1 MKAINDVMGKAS
13 VLIENSLNKGLYT
26 EINERGS
33 VTAKQV
39 KEIEARMRELVEL
52 DIPFIKEHMSREDAF
67 RVLIAEGYKEKERML
82 KKSEV
87 QILPF
92 YSLDGF
98 RNFFYGQMVPST
110 RYIPY
115 FELRKYRSGV
125 LLRFPHPSQPNK
137 IPPYVDEIQLYK
149 VFREAKLW
157 SKLMQIS
164 YVGDLNETIESGE
177 YKEVIQISE
186 ALHEKKI
193 AQIADMIAKKKKRII
208 LISGPSSSGKTT
220 FSKRL
225 IIQLRVNGLK
235 PLYVGTDDYFLERHQ
250 TPKDEHG
257 EPNYEDIVALDIELF
272 NSDMNRLL
280 KGETVDMPTF
290 DFVNGTK
297 IFGKR
302 IAKAEEGQPI
312 IIEGIH
318 SLNKK
323 LTEYIPDEEKFKI
336 YISPL
341 TQLSIDEHNRIP
353 TTDARMIRRLVRDY
367 LFRGSSAQET
377 IQSWPKVRMGE
388 DKNIFPYNGEAD
400 VFFNSEHIY
409 ELSVLRKY
417 AEPLLLKIT
426 QEEPEYGEAIRI
438 LKYLQYF
445 KIIEDDTVIAKNS
458 ILREFIGGSIFV

>member
-1 MKAINDVMGKAS
+1 MSRLHRILDMRSQAGFPIYQRSLSLLYMKAINDVMGKAS

-250 TPKDEHG
+250 TPKM
-257 EPNYEDIVALDIELF
+257 
-272 NSDMNRLL
+272 SMR
-280 KGETVDMPTF
+280 
-290 DFVNGTK
+290 
-297 IFGKR
+297 
-302 IAKAEEGQPI
+302 AK
-312 IIEGIH
+312 
-318 SLNKK
+318 L
-323 LTEYIPDEEKFKI
+323 
-336 YISPL
+336 
-341 TQLSIDEHNRIP
+341 
-353 TTDARMIRRLVRDY
+353 
-367 LFRGSSAQET
+367 
-377 IQSWPKVRMGE
+377 
-388 DKNIFPYNGEAD
+388 
-400 VFFNSEHIY
+400 
-409 ELSVLRKY
+409 
-417 AEPLLLKIT
+417 
-426 QEEPEYGEAIRI
+426 
-438 LKYLQYF
+438 
-445 KIIEDDTVIAKNS
+445 
-458 ILREFIGGSIFV
+458 